1 LRIALFLKA
10 GSPIL
15 NRGYYTTAN
24 LSLFSSFNFPTPA
37 ANIAT
42 SICRFVNCIIS
53 ITFSVEI
60 AAALRKAQHRLLAD
74 DFGDFIENRKY
85 VDWRARRDFV
95 RFAIMDMMREIFEF
109 GEV

>member
-1 LRIALFLKA
+1 M
-10 GSPIL
+10 
-15 NRGYYTTAN
+15 
-24 LSLFSSFNFPTPA
+24 
-37 ANIAT
+37 
-42 SICRFVNCIIS
+42 
-53 ITFSVEI
+53 
-60 AAALRKAQHRLLAD
+60 AD